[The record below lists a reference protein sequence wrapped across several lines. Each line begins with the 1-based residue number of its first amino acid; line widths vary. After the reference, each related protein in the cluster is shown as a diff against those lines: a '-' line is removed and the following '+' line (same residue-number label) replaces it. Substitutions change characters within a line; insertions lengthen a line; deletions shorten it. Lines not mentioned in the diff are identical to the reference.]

1 MSRALA
7 WRVAPVAAAA
17 LTVVVYFVMDPRIS
31 DLPAAEFRTWLFET
45 EGFTIWNGQWY
56 AGHHTPGYSI
66 LFPPLAAL
74 LGGPEVVGALATL
87 ASAAIFERIVTRH
100 FGPAARWG
108 ALLFG
113 LGVGTLLFS
122 SRLPWALGATFALA
136 AVLALQ
142 HRRVA
147 LAALLGVLGT
157 LSSPVSGAFL
167 ALGAV
172 AWALADRANRRAG
185 AIVAAAGLVPPMLL
199 TAAFPEGGY
208 HPFVFS
214 SFFVV
219 PLVALAAI
227 PFFKGADRDRAL
239 WIGCALY
246 ALAAVGLFAVH
257 TPFGGNTVRLGQ
269 LVGAP
274 LLLCALMATPP
285 RSNAM
290 RAGAAVLMAGLLWW
304 QWTPIVREA
313 RKVHGDPSTQA
324 SYYEPLVD
332 YLKSQGGPPARVTI
346 PQLRSQ
352 FESYYVAKEI
362 PSGRGWLR
370 QVDVKLNPLFY
381 DGKLDAER
389 YRRWLGENAV
399 RWVAVPDDAPIGYGG
414 DDEVALIAEQR
425 PAYLRVATRAGHW
438 TVYEVMT
445 PHPLVVPEGGADI
458 AATALH
464 PDQVDLDVRRPGSA
478 IVRVHFSPYWRLADG
493 AGCVE
498 RDGDWTR
505 VSARRAGRVRLVTTF
520 APGRIVSRGRRC

>member
-1 MSRALA
+1 MSRSMA
-7 WRVAPVAAAA
+7 WRIAPVAAAA
-17 LTVVVYFVMDPRIS
+17 LTVVAYFVIDPRIS
-31 DLPAAEFRTWLFET
+31 DLPAAEFRTWLFEH

-74 LGGPEVVGALATL
+74 LGGPEVVGALSTL

-100 FGPAARWG
+100 FGPSARWG

-113 LGVGTLLFS
+113 FGVGTLLFS
-122 SRLPWALGATFALA
+122 SRLPWGLGATFALA

-142 HRRVA
+142 QRKVW

-172 AWALADRANRRAG
+172 AWALADRRNLRAG
-185 AIVAAAGLVPPMLL
+185 AIVAAAGLLPPMLL

-219 PLVALAAI
+219 PLLALAAI
-227 PFFKGADRDRAL
+227 PFFGPGDRTLRFA
-239 WIGCALY
+239 CALY
-246 ALAAVGLFAVH
+246 ALAALGLFLVH

-274 LLLCALMATPP
+274 LVLCAVLATPP
-285 RSNAM
+285 QATRW
-290 RAGAAVLMAGLLWW
+290 RAGAAVLVAALLWW
-304 QWTPIVREA
+304 QWVPIVREA
-313 RKVHGDPSTQA
+313 RKVSNDPSTQA
-324 SYYEPLVD
+324 SYYEPLVS
-332 YLKSQGGPPARVTI
+332 YLKGLHVPPARVAI

-352 FESYYVAKEI
+352 WESYYVAKEI
-362 PSGRGWLR
+362 PTARGWLR

-381 DGKLDAER
+381 EGDLTPER
-389 YRRWLGENAV
+389 YRRWLDDNAV
-399 RWVAVPDDAPIGYGG
+399 RWVAIPDDAPIGYGG
-414 DDEVALIAEQR
+414 KREVELIARDR
-425 PAYLRVATRAGHW
+425 PDYLRVAAHPGHW
-438 TVYEVMT
+438 TVYQVT
-445 PHPLVVPEGGADI
+445 PPHAVVVPDPGADI
-458 AATALH
+458 EATALH

-478 IVRVHFSPYWRLADG
+478 VVRVHFSPYWRIADG
-493 AGCVE
+493 PGCVE
-498 RDGDWTR
+498 EAAGDWTR
-505 VSARRAGRVRLVTTF
+505 VTLPRTGRVRLVTTF
-520 APGRIVSRGRRC
+520 APGRVVSRGRRC